1 MPLSTDSLIGTV
13 LVGYRIEVLLGRG
26 GMSVVYR
33 AEDLRLKRKV
43 ALKLLAPQLAEDE
56 RFRER
61 FLRESELAASIDHPH
76 VIPIYEA
83 GEADGQLYIAM
94 RYVEG
99 TDLRALLR
107 KEGALEPKRAL
118 ALLEQVADALDA
130 AHQRGLVHRDVKP
143 GNVLIAAQAR
153 GEHCY
158 LSDFGLTKQTS
169 SEGGLTQTGQFVGT
183 AEYIAPEQIERG
195 PVDGRTDIYSL
206 GCVLYECLT
215 GEVPYPGE
223 RLMAVLWAH
232 ANEPPPSA
240 SEHNPELPAEV
251 DAAIAKALAKSP
263 EQRYSSCGELAEAAR
278 EALGET
284 AQASPRRRRRAVA
297 VAVLALVAAVA
308 VPSVLLTRGDGRRPT
323 TVITADSLQRIDP
336 RTNTLVYTIS
346 TGLGPAGVAVG
357 HGSVWVINQQERTLT
372 QIDPRANSV
381 TRTIS
386 LKNALA
392 PDGIAVGEG
401 GVWIT
406 QSSSG
411 IPGRWLWK
419 YDPRTHVLAAAT
431 IDGIIPC
438 GVAVGGGAV
447 WLCDYPHQPDY
458 LLRVSP
464 ASGRLLEVVRGCPC
478 GAPVFGEGSAWVVAE
493 QTYGKPEWV
502 YRLDPKT
509 SRIAAKVKLSFFPV
523 SPVVL
528 GKDQI
533 AAGEGGVWA
542 VDHLHDSVRRID
554 PATNRLAET
563 FPTGRTPAGI
573 AAGFG
578 AVWVANSRDGTVTRY
593 DPSTADISTIRVGG
607 EPIAVAVGEGGVW
620 VVTRAR

>member
-1 MPLSTDSLIGTV
+1 MPRSTESLIGTV
-13 LVGYRIEVLLGRG
+13 LVGYRIEALLGRG

-99 TDLRALLR
+99 TDLKALLR

-143 GNVLIAAQAR
+143 GNVLIAAR
-153 GEHCY
+153 ERREHCY

-169 SEGGLTQTGQFVGT
+169 SESGLTQSGQFVGT

-232 ANEPPPSA
+232 VNEPSPSA
-240 SEHNPELPAEV
+240 SEHNPELPAQV
-251 DAAIAKALAKSP
+251 DAMLAKALAKSP
-263 EQRYSSCGELAEAAR
+263 EERYSSCGELVEAAR
-278 EALGET
+278 EALGES
-284 AQASPRRRRRAVA
+284 AQASPRRRRRVVA
-297 VAVLALVAAVA
+297 FAILALVAAVA
-308 VPSVLLTRGDGRRPT
+308 VPSVLLTRGDGPSAT
-323 TVITADSLQRIDP
+323 TVITTDSLQKIDP
-336 RTNTLVYTIS
+336 RTNTLAATIP
-346 TGLGPAGVAVG
+346 TGVQPVMVRVG
-357 HGSVWVINQQERTLT
+357 HGSVWVITKEHRTLV

-381 TRTIS
+381 IRTIS
-386 LKNALA
+386 LEKVLS
-392 PDGIAVGEG
+392 PDAIAVGEG
-401 GVWIT
+401 GVWVT
-406 QSSSG
+406 QSTTG

-419 YDPRTHVLAAAT
+419 YDPRTHVLAPAE
-431 IDGIIPC
+431 IDGILPC
-438 GVAVGGGAV
+438 GVNAGVGAV
-447 WLCDYPHQPDY
+447 WLCDQAHQPDT
-458 LLRVSP
+458 LLRLSP
-464 ASGRLLEVVRGCPC
+464 ASGRLVEAVRGCPC
-478 GAPVFGEGSAWVVAE
+478 SPPAFGEGSAWVVAFPTFG
-493 QTYGKPEWV
+493 QGDWV
-502 YRLDPKT
+502 YRLDPRT
-509 SRIAAKVKLSFFPV
+509 SRIAAKVKLGFIPSWLDV
-523 SPVVL
+523 
-528 GKDQI
+528 
-533 AAGEGGVWA
+533 GEGGVWA
-542 VDHLHDSVRRID
+542 VDPLHDFARRID
-554 PATNRLAET
+554 PASNRLAET
-563 FPTGRTPAGI
+563 FPTGRVPLGI
-573 AAGFG
+573 AVGFG

-593 DPSTADISTIRVGG
+593 DPRTADISTIRVGG
-607 EPIAVAVGEGGVW
+607 TPVAVAVGEGGVW
-620 VVTRAR
+620 VVTRAPASS